1 MRDRRTV
8 SGALARSLLRSRQR
22 RQRFERQRVEQPK
35 KLPERFC
42 AARERGQLA
51 ACAKAGDVPSSTEPL
66 EAG

>member
-8 SGALARSLLRSRQR
+8 SGALARSLRRSRQR
-22 RQRFERQRVEQPK
+22 RQRFERRRVEQPK